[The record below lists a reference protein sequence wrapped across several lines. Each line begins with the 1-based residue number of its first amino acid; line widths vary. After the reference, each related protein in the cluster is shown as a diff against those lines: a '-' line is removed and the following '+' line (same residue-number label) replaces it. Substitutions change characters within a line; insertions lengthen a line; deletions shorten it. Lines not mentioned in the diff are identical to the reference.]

1 MRVVLLLAVSEG
13 LMVGLILVCVRYI
26 WGHAYSDVEEVVSYV
41 ARMMLVIAVTIF
53 FDGIMTVLSGNS
65 RLITKTFATA
75 FLHSVHGKL
84 FSSNWTVTGKIK
96 HSRIM
101 F

>member
-1 MRVVLLLAVSEG
+1 VHVVLLLAVSEG

-65 RLITKTFATA
+65 RD
-75 FLHSVHGKL
+75 
-84 FSSNWTVTGKIK
+84 
-96 HSRIM
+96 
-101 F
+101 

>member
-65 RLITKTFATA
+65 RD
-75 FLHSVHGKL
+75 
-84 FSSNWTVTGKIK
+84 
-96 HSRIM
+96 
-101 F
+101 